1 MKTQF
6 LFTMILL
13 TLSLVSCVKKETI
26 DSTPAPIDPVSK
38 TMKDLIIPSSFD
50 FNTTKEV
57 SVGILVKNSTES
69 LPGIPVSLYLDY
81 PGTLES
87 PNINARSAGTYLS
100 IVDGRIDA
108 KITLPQGQ
116 DSLYLSTKFIG
127 LESISGFAI
136 KGTSASYTYG
146 TGQNLKLAALP
157 QPAGNQT
164 KAAVTYSF
172 MGQFNAV
179 GRPLYLVTP
188 VDLIHKDFL
197 NDVNTSLPENVKMSL
212 THPSFLSNTNKGD
225 VLLSEESDV
234 YITFVSE
241 GTRYQNA
248 VGYYTYDLANPPV
261 SASQI
266 KSHTIIFPNASLPGS
281 GGALQSGEKVLLG
294 RFKAGIGIGWFL
306 VANGWDGKSVT
317 GQTIYYSEPSF
328 NPETDAT
335 KRQHTILL
343 HDEARGLVL
352 LGFEDL
358 NRVTGKSDED
368 FNDAVFYVTSTPV
381 KSIQSDNL
389 PDIEKAK
396 DSDGDGVIDSMD
408 EFPNDAN
415 RAHTTYYP
423 GMDQYNSLLVED
435 LWPSLGDF
443 DFNDMVVDCNYKEIA
458 NGQSNIVE
466 MFIKLKVRAIGA
478 SYKNGFGFQ
487 FPVAP
492 SAISSVSL
500 TDQSGTVKNI
510 GIETGTD
517 NAVVIAF
524 DNAFTLLPSTGGVG
538 VNVIKGNGYT
548 TPKGIELHIVFK
560 TPQTVANLGSA
571 PFNPF
576 VIVNGDRTKEIHL
589 AGAKPTSKANIAL
602 FGTGNDN
609 TNPATGK
616 YYKSTN
622 NLVWMMEVPSSFQ
635 YTIEKNDISK
645 AYLKF
650 GAWAE
655 SGGSLNKDWYMDK
668 PGYRESSMIYT
679 N

>member
-1 MKTQF
+1 MKNQF
-6 LFTMILL
+6 LFTLILL
-13 TLSLVSCVKKETI
+13 MLSLVSCVKKDTI
-26 DSTPAPIDPVSK
+26 DSTTPSNPVSK
-38 TMKDLIIPSSFD
+38 TMKDLAIPTSFN
-50 FNTTKEV
+50 FQTTKEV
-57 SVGILVKNSTES
+57 SLGILVKNSTEPLAS
-69 LPGIPVSLYLDY
+69 IPVSVYLDY

-87 PNINARSAGTYLS
+87 PNVNARFAGTYLS
-100 IVDGRIDA
+100 LTDGRIDV
-108 KITLPQGQ
+108 KLTLPQGQ

-127 LESISGFAI
+127 IESVSGFAI
-136 KGTSASYTYG
+136 SGTTASYTYG
-146 TGQNLKLAALP
+146 TGQNLKLAPLP
-157 QPAGNQT
+157 QPVGNQT
-164 KAAVTYSF
+164 KAAVTYSL
-172 MGQFNAV
+172 MGQYNAV

-188 VDLIHKDFL
+188 VNLIHKDFL
-197 NDVNTSLPENVKMSL
+197 NDVNSSLPENVKMSV

-225 VLLSEESDV
+225 VQLREESDI

-266 KSHTIIFPNASLPGS
+266 DKHWVIFPNASLPGS

-294 RFKAGIGIGWFL
+294 RFKAGVGIGWFL
-306 VANGWDGKSVT
+306 VANGWDGQSVT

-328 NPETDAT
+328 NPEADAT

-343 HDEARGLVL
+343 HDEDRGLVL

-358 NRVTGKSDED
+358 NRVTGKSDDD
-368 FNDAVFYVTSTPV
+368 FNDAVFYVTTTPV
-381 KSIQSDNL
+381 KSIKSDDL

-396 DSDGDGVIDSMD
+396 DSDGDGEIDSMD
-408 EFPNDAN
+408 EFPNDASK
-415 RAHTTYYP
+415 AHTVYYP
-423 GMDQYNSLLVED
+423 GLDQYSSFLVED

-443 DFNDMVVDCNYKEIA
+443 DFNDMVVDCNYKQVT
-458 NGQSNIVE
+458 NGQSNTIE

-478 SYKNGFGFQ
+478 SYKNGFGIQ
-487 FPVAP
+487 FPIAP
-492 SAISSVSL
+492 TAISTVAL
-500 TDQSGTVKNI
+500 TDQTGTVKNI
-510 GIETGTD
+510 GVEAGTD
-517 NAVVIAF
+517 KAVVIAF

-538 VNVIKGNGYT
+538 VNVVKGNGYS
-548 TPKGIELHIVFK
+548 TPKDIELHIVFK
-560 TPQTVANLGSA
+560 TPQSVANLGAA

-576 VIVNGDRTKEIHL
+576 VTVNGDRTKEIHL

-602 FGTGNDN
+602 FGTGDDD

-635 YTIEKNDISK
+635 YAIEKSDISK
-645 AYLKF
+645 VYLKF

-655 SGGSLNKDWYMDK
+655 SGGILNTDWYMDK
-668 PGYRESSMIYT
+668 PGYRSNSLIYSK
-679 N
+679 